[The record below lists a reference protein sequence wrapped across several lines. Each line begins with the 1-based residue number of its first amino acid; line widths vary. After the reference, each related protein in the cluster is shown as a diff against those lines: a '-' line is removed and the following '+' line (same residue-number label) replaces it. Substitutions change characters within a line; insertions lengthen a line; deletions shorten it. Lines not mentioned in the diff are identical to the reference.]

1 MLHANMKRLVLF
13 VGAVFK
19 EGRTRFMGSLW
30 LDRSGLP
37 LIGNIFRKVCY
48 RGLSYNIIAVVIH
61 HSLTERVVSKELR
74 TINN

>member
-37 LIGNIFRKVCY
+37 LIGNISESM
-48 RGLSYNIIAVVIH
+48 L
-61 HSLTERVVSKELR
+61 
-74 TINN
+74 